1 MINKDL
7 KDLLNN
13 IPVNIEGVIRLYGI
27 DLDKNANIADGI
39 SGEIRKVNEE
49 KYKISIQKKDHY
61 YRKRFTM
68 AHELGHFL
76 LHKDKIGDGVND
88 SPAYRTV
95 DKDDLY
101 NEQIT
106 EEQETEANR
115 FAANLLMPKEALE
128 YYLNKENKS
137 LDEMSIIFQV
147 SQKALGIRAGN
158 LGLQTNN

>member
-1 MINKDL
+1 MMNKNL

-13 IPVNIEGVIRLYGI
+13 IPVNIEGIIRLHGI
-27 DLDKNANIADGI
+27 DLDKNADLVAEI
-39 SGEIRKVNEE
+39 SGEIRKMDEE
-49 KYKISIQKKDHY
+49 KYKISIQKNDHY

-88 SPAYRTV
+88 SAAYRTV

-101 NEQIT
+101 NEKIT

-115 FAANLLMPKEALE
+115 FAENLLMPKEALE
-128 YYLNKENKS
+128 YYLKEEEKS
-137 LDEMSIIFQV
+137 FEEMSIIFQV
-147 SQKALGIRAGN
+147 SQKALKIRVNN
-158 LGLQTNN
+158 LGL